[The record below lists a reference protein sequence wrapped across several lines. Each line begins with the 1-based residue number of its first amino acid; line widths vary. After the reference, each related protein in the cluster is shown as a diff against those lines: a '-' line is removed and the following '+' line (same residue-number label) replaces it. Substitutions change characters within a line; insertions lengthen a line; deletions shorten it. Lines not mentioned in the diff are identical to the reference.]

1 MKKLSTVIAT
11 VVTLF
16 SLNITTVM
24 ADGGSVYNPYIPHK
38 PVPTGLEDT
47 TIFFL
52 IALVL
57 FVLGIST
64 LATVKILKVR
74 QTLK

>member
-11 VVTLF
+11 AAMLF
-16 SLNITTVM
+16 SLNITTAM

-47 TIFFL
+47 TIFFAVAL
-52 IALVL
+52 IL
-57 FVLGIST
+57 FILGLGT